1 LICPYQKISQL
12 KARMPTKKQLQ
23 EENTKL
29 KARLADGDKVDEWI
43 GVIATHVMHAQELN
57 VKIDELEGFMP
68 DGYEFYI
75 DQGLSMNDIIEKMTK
90 KNDELKEQFNNLID
104 LIKGADTE
112 EKINKLKELDHLE

>member
-1 LICPYQKISQL
+1 MIYPYQKISQL

-43 GVIATHVMHAQELN
+43 EVIATHIHHAQELN
-57 VKIDELEGFMP
+57 AEIDELKDFRP
-68 DGYEFYI
+68 DGYKFYI
-75 DQGLSMNDIIEKMTK
+75 EQGLSMNDIIEKMTK